1 MSLHEFHPAGDF
13 SFADHLPAS
22 EQCQVREAL
31 RDMAIG
37 QNVISS
43 RHELLPESP

>member
-1 MSLHEFHPAGDF
+1 M
-13 SFADHLPAS
+13 FA
-22 EQCQVREAL
+22 CVRQAL